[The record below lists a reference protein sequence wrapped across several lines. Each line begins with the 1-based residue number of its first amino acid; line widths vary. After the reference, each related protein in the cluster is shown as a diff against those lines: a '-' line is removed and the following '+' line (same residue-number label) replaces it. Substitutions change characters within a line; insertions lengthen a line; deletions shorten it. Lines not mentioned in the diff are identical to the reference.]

1 MNYRRDGTASWTQSG
16 VSTHQRSHVFL
27 CQTSVITR
35 DIVKTVRAYNEAVR
49 VEGFLVCA
57 RTIGRLVHATLPQ
70 LICFSLLSRDPIS
83 CHDFSHQDLHT
94 KLIIPGTG
102 Y

>member
-1 MNYRRDGTASWTQSG
+1 MNYRRDGTASWAQSG
-16 VSTHQRSHVFL
+16 VSTHQRSQVFL

-57 RTIGRLVHATLPQ
+57 RITSPRYITVIEFFFALRAARLCKQ
-70 LICFSLLSRDPIS
+70 LFTQPEAHPPFILLA
-83 CHDFSHQDLHT
+83 
-94 KLIIPGTG
+94 G
-102 Y
+102 